1 MDQCKRRA
9 AKTGSSVRFPK
20 TISSAVAQLML
31 AYGRSFPIDAHSMS
45 MSLNTTPLDE
55 RDAHHLRRAILL
67 SAQAVES
74 GCRPFGAVVAFSDGR
89 MIAEAAAV
97 APNLHHD
104 WTAHSEM
111 LALRKA
117 SSVLSWAELGQCTLY
132 ASGEPC
138 PMCAAAAYWCNI
150 SRVVFGLSETS
161 MRSLRRHHPRAAGI
175 EMSCREVLSRAPRAI
190 EILGPALEDE
200 AREPHDRFW
209 AAADINS

>member
-1 MDQCKRRA
+1 MGKYMDTC
-9 AKTGSSVRFPK
+9 S
-20 TISSAVAQLML
+20 
-31 AYGRSFPIDAHSMS
+31 
-45 MSLNTTPLDE
+45 LDE
-55 RDAHHLRRAILL
+55 RDTQHLRRAILL
-67 SAQAVES
+67 SAKAVES
-74 GCRPFGAVVAFSDGR
+74 GCRPFGAIVVFHDGR
-89 MIAEAAAV
+89 IIAEAAAV
-97 APNLHHD
+97 APNLHND

-117 SSVLSWAELGQCTLY
+117 SSLLPWAELAQCTLY

-138 PMCAAAAYWCNI
+138 PMCAAAAFWCNI
-150 SRVVFGLSETS
+150 RRVVFAMSESS

-200 AREPHDRFW
+200 ARVPHDRFW